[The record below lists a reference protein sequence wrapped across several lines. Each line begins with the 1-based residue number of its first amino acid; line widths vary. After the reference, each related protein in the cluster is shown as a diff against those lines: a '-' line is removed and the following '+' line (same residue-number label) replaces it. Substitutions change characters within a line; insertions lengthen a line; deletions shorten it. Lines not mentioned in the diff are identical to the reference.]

1 MDKYKIGERVTH
13 NGEEVEIVGK
23 SDTVTPTSSYT
34 NYLLKGDTWELWVA
48 EEDLKPIK
56 DKIEKIEK
64 IDMKNYENLAVST
77 VLTKLN
83 EIIDY
88 INKKENVK

>member
-1 MDKYKIGERVTH
+1 MDKYEIGERVIYF
-13 NGEEVEIVGK
+13 NEEREIVGK
-23 SDTVTPTSSYT
+23 RDTITPTSSYT
-34 NYLLKGDTWELWVA
+34 NYLLTDRICEYWVT

-56 DKIEKIEK
+56 DKIEKI
-64 IDMKNYENLAVST
+64 DMKNYENIAVST

>member
-1 MDKYKIGERVTH
+1 MK
-13 NGEEVEIVGK
+13 
-23 SDTVTPTSSYT
+23 
-34 NYLLKGDTWELWVA
+34 
-48 EEDLKPIK
+48 
-56 DKIEKIEK
+56 KIEK

-88 INKKENVK
+88 INKKEIK

>member
-1 MDKYKIGERVTH
+1 MDKYKIGERVIYY
-13 NGEEVEIVGK
+13 GKEIEIIGK
-23 SDTVTPTSSYT
+23 RNVLIPTSSYT
-34 NYLLKGDTWELWVA
+34 NYFLAGEHTNFWVA

-56 DKIEKIEK
+56 DKIEKI
-64 IDMKNYENLAVST
+64 DMKNYENIAVST

>member
-1 MDKYKIGERVTH
+1 MDKYEIGERVTH
-13 NGEEVEIVGK
+13 NGKEIEIIGK

-48 EEDLKPIK
+48 EEYLKPIK
-56 DKIEKIEK
+56 EKIEK
-64 IDMKNYENLAVST
+64 IDMKNYDNIA

-88 INKKENVK
+88 INKKEKRK